1 MLGYTL
7 CLHCQLDK
15 HRNFNGIAHR
25 TEPLTSYH
33 FVTSVGGGVRPNPP
47 NLRGSAPVY
56 NTFLPRDAMRKRDL
70 CFACCPSVCP
80 SVRLVDYIHTAVDN
94 VNFFFGPVVLLL
106 LVFLVPCA
114 GTRFQ
119 GEPL

>member
-56 NTFLPRDAMRKRDL
+56 NTFLPRDAMRKRI
-70 CFACCPSVCP
+70 FASPAVRL
-80 SVRLVDYIHTAVDN
+80 SVRPLGWWIIS
-94 VNFFFGPVVLLL
+94 
-106 LVFLVPCA
+106 
-114 GTRFQ
+114 TR
-119 GEPL
+119 L